1 MGGPS
6 ALFGPKQMKTR
17 ILEHSRHQ
25 RLFCCLM
32 SLLLAVGVARQ
43 VQAVTTTTVQ
53 DVVYRADGQP
63 AKGTLVISWPA
74 FTTAANLAVAAGSM
88 SVAIGPQGAI
98 SIALLP
104 NAGGTPEGT
113 YYKVV
118 YKLDDGSTSEE
129 YWSVPATSTTT
140 IAAVRSKIVPSG
152 VAMQVAS
159 RQYVDSAIAAAF
171 AGDHSPFPRVVTS
184 FSGRTGDVMPVDKDY
199 AYSQLKNIPS
209 SFNAGQLQGKN
220 LDAPTVAGQ
229 QPTYDGAKFVE
240 QAKQA
245 SDFRDFGAN
254 GDLIADDTSAANSAI
269 VALASNGGSIQLPGS
284 TNFFWMKLSAPLNL
298 SNTGNYKIAGA
309 ADSTGFTYCG
319 NGSGPVVNANNSF
332 NLGLQDLAIYGHWRD
347 NCSSTYATAGIA
359 WDKTGTG
366 AWSATR
372 LMVNRVT
379 ITAAPQGDISTP
391 NFTCVDISP
400 TSQVKVE
407 DGKFYNITCNPSGG
421 IGFHIGPSPNAK
433 NEIFF
438 NNNVSFGQYGYKFDG
453 GSYHIKYGEVGNL
466 TESALWL
473 GGASHPVSVDGL
485 LSAANK
491 QFLTLGPSFGHQPIT
506 LSHIDNGW
514 DNLATAPCYWDLG
527 GAQYFLAF
535 SNTWWDTSSAT
546 PYALCGNSSSAGMFL
561 NNSFAWKVGGA
572 SAGYYDM
579 LPPPATIQQLL
590 GPSYGFYHG
599 GNIVVGSVNPNT
611 DNGLSFLQSTGGTRH
626 GLRILETST
635 PRTDGAIPV
644 ASDNPYL
651 GDGVVEVAGPGAAT
665 VLPGCTVTGG
675 DTSQSYAFWMFAK
688 DADGK
693 RTTEAHTFCS
703 GPATLDSTHQMTF
716 QWVGTPGSL
725 SYDTMFLVNG
735 QSCFIGNTGATSIT
749 VSAMPAC
756 DNAYLRPTQNEAEY
770 VKLRGK
776 GVYGYGPTSPAS
788 PSWWI
793 DNAAGVASF
802 SGGVSAPN
810 LAPLC
815 TASNAQTCINALAAT
830 GGTVYLGAGTYT
842 GTITLPDN
850 GNCVNLVGAG
860 IDQTVLTVS
869 SSASAVVTKA
879 NSSLPLGCRITD
891 LTIDGSLQATYGLRL
906 QKGKGWQIQRVKVKR
921 VLAATGEG
929 VVLGESS
936 GTNAEFYEA
945 RIRDLTIAFESGDYT
960 SNARPLNGLHLLTT
974 ATDNFVSDV
983 TAWNMSGAGVV
994 DDGGDNQFD
1003 KIHVYGFPLLTYY
1016 PNYAMEVLG
1025 NAHITHLTAD
1035 GVNSGGVHVRG
1046 NGNSVTNSTFQ
1057 WPSGGQVSGAFPVV
1071 ADAGTDYNVYRDNV
1085 VRSASGLV
1093 ISSVGAIFAKVGA
1106 SYFPGNN
1113 TEIAGNVNYNDPT
1126 DGAFVAFY
1134 PVGFQVTGAVTPN
1147 AGYTFV
1153 TPFNSKPTIAVRK
1166 KSGQTADLFDC
1177 FDTDGASKLCSVD
1190 GAGNAV
1196 FAGVTAP
1203 LIGNAST
1210 ATALA
1215 AIGTECSSGQAA
1227 RGVDASGNAVGCFA
1241 PSGTANAT
1249 SIQGKAVDS
1258 GVASASA
1265 GQVVGVVAPDGASIR
1280 AQTKQPLD
1288 TRDDP
1293 GSTLDARIS
1302 GRIAA
1307 AGSSGAAIQA
1317 EAGTWTANPAWG
1329 SYPVHLILMPGTTFI
1344 NTSLNIPCN
1353 VTLEHRQG
1361 AILKPASGTTV
1372 TICNPP
1378 VATSMQQI
1386 FDISAGGW
1394 IVPSRG
1400 TIYVPWYGVD
1410 CSETTDSSSIL
1421 NAMTGT
1427 IDRLSYRTVEQPA
1440 VCQIRVD
1447 DIWDSFGQES
1457 LTWRGAGPNSGNG
1470 GGARIT
1476 GCNGPAGGGPVLRIN
1491 RSGYNLFENLVIQS
1505 KGSSCSSNF
1514 TGAIETLNSG
1524 SSGYTS
1530 THNKFRS
1537 LFLTTNVNGQQISN
1551 WYGVR
1556 IEGTPNQEMYGFE
1569 DLIIQGQNSANSECF
1584 WQNDGNADSTSIK
1597 GTRTEFHGCYH
1608 GIRVDGGSVSIEDAN
1623 LTGNGRY
1630 SLFGSGGAAIY
1641 ENGGCVG
1648 SIVRLVM
1655 GDGSGQFI
1663 KNSHYQNR
1671 TCSHYIWGIQ
1681 ANPDDVD
1688 PAVYH
1693 LEAPGGT
1700 QVLGSNAFAIG
1711 AYRTLHNNTIMGYD
1725 GDAYGPNGTVIDLGG
1740 NNLTANNGSSYQL
1753 TNQPWKGSNLR
1764 QSAYGPTAEVNSQ
1777 NPGGWA
1783 LKTSTGLPIP
1793 GLGLN
1798 NTQSNG
1804 VFNAAVDHMLLG
1816 DGIMEFTGMPGAF
1829 ADPITYN
1836 ISDCGSGCS
1845 QQLILRLYPKDAAGN
1860 RSTPTVEQ
1868 VVYAPNT
1875 LDGSHYVTVN
1885 LTYPV
1890 PGASSY
1896 DVVCRSGSGG
1906 SGAVATGVSLPY
1918 TITANPTCSGYTPS
1932 TGAGNLNESA
1942 GIIWRTVQGQKFH
1955 WGSGTLTGYSDGGST
1970 TKWSINGATGVAS
1983 FTGGVTAALAG
1994 NASTATALA
2003 STPTQCSTHNF
2014 ATGIAASGN
2023 ANCAQPA
2030 AADINGLGGAA
2041 TLNVGTTSGTVAA
2054 GDDSRFNC
2062 DVTKNP
2068 CRVAATSLT
2077 GQTASI
2083 GNTTLYTPS
2092 AAGQYRVVLSLWTM
2106 VAGSSGT
2113 VSLSLSANTG
2123 SGAESFGSSSL
2134 DLTKVNSGGQ
2144 VSGQWNMHVGAN
2156 QAISYNTTLTC
2167 SSCGSPQ
2174 YGIDVVVERLQ

>member
-6 ALFGPKQMKTR
+6 ARFGPKQMKTR
-17 ILEHSRHQ
+17 ILDHSRHE
-25 RLFCCLM
+25 RLFCCLI

-63 AKGTLVISWPA
+63 ARGTLVISWPA

-98 SIALLP
+98 SIALVP

-129 YWSVPATSTTT
+129 YWSVPATGTTT

-152 VAMQVAS
+152 VAIQVAS
-159 RQYVDSAIAAAF
+159 RQYVDNAIA
-171 AGDHSPFPRVVTS
+171 G
-184 FSGRTGDVMPVDKDY
+184 
-199 AYSQLKNIPS
+199 
-209 SFNAGQLQGKN
+209 
-220 LDAPTVAGQ
+220 TV
-229 QPTYDGAKFVE
+229 K
-240 QAKQA
+240 
-245 SDFRDFGAN
+245 
-254 GDLIADDTSAANSAI
+254 
-269 VALASNGGSIQLPGS
+269 
-284 TNFFWMKLSAPLNL
+284 
-298 SNTGNYKIAGA
+298 
-309 ADSTGFTYCG
+309 
-319 NGSGPVVNANNSF
+319 
-332 NLGLQDLAIYGHWRD
+332 
-347 NCSSTYATAGIA
+347 
-359 WDKTGTG
+359 
-366 AWSATR
+366 
-372 LMVNRVT
+372 
-379 ITAAPQGDISTP
+379 
-391 NFTCVDISP
+391 
-400 TSQVKVE
+400 
-407 DGKFYNITCNPSGG
+407 
-421 IGFHIGPSPNAK
+421 
-433 NEIFF
+433 
-438 NNNVSFGQYGYKFDG
+438 
-453 GSYHIKYGEVGNL
+453 
-466 TESALWL
+466 
-473 GGASHPVSVDGL
+473 
-485 LSAANK
+485 
-491 QFLTLGPSFGHQPIT
+491 
-506 LSHIDNGW
+506 
-514 DNLATAPCYWDLG
+514 
-527 GAQYFLAF
+527 
-535 SNTWWDTSSAT
+535 
-546 PYALCGNSSSAGMFL
+546 
-561 NNSFAWKVGGA
+561 
-572 SAGYYDM
+572 
-579 LPPPATIQQLL
+579 
-590 GPSYGFYHG
+590 
-599 GNIVVGSVNPNT
+599 
-611 DNGLSFLQSTGGTRH
+611 
-626 GLRILETST
+626 
-635 PRTDGAIPV
+635 
-644 ASDNPYL
+644 
-651 GDGVVEVAGPGAAT
+651 
-665 VLPGCTVTGG
+665 
-675 DTSQSYAFWMFAK
+675 
-688 DADGK
+688 
-693 RTTEAHTFCS
+693 
-703 GPATLDSTHQMTF
+703 
-716 QWVGTPGSL
+716 
-725 SYDTMFLVNG
+725 
-735 QSCFIGNTGATSIT
+735 
-749 VSAMPAC
+749 
-756 DNAYLRPTQNEAEY
+756 
-770 VKLRGK
+770 
-776 GVYGYGPTSPAS
+776 
-788 PSWWI
+788 
-793 DNAAGVASF
+793 
-802 SGGVSAPN
+802 
-810 LAPLC
+810 LC

-842 GTITLPDN
+842 GALTLPDN
-850 GNCVNLVGAG
+850 GRCVNLEGAG

-869 SSASAVVTKA
+869 SSATAVVSKA

-906 QKGKGWQIQRVKVKR
+906 QKGKGWTIERVKIKR
-921 VLAATGEG
+921 VIFNTGEAA
-929 VVLGESS
+929 VFGESS
-936 GTNAEFYEA
+936 GSTAEFYEA
-945 RIRDLTIAFESGDYT
+945 RIRSVSIAFESSDYLSSPPGMT
-960 SNARPLNGLHLLTT
+960 CPCPPLNGLHFLTT
-974 ATDNFVSDV
+974 ASDNQVSDI
-983 TAWNMSGAGVV
+983 TAWNMKNAGIV
-994 DDGGDNQFD
+994 DDAGDNQYN

-1025 NAHITHLTAD
+1025 NAHITQLTAD
-1035 GVNSGGVHVRG
+1035 GVAVGGVHVKG

-1093 ISSVGAIFAKVGA
+1093 ISSVGAIFAKIGA

-1113 TEIAGNVNYNDPT
+1113 TEIAGNVNYNDPS

-1153 TPFNSKPTIAVRK
+1153 TPFSGKPTIAVRK

-1215 AIGTECSSGQAA
+1215 ATGTECSPGQAA

-1241 PSGTANAT
+1241 PSSTGNAT
-1249 SIQGKAVDS
+1249 TIQGKAVDS

-1265 GQVVGVVAPDGASIR
+1265 GQLVGVVASDGASIR

-1293 GSTLDARIS
+1293 GSPLDARIS

-1307 AGSSGAAIQA
+1307 AGSSGAALQA
-1317 EAGTWTANPAWG
+1317 EAGTWTANPTWG
-1329 SYPVHLILMPGTTFI
+1329 SYPVHLILMPGTTLI
-1344 NTSLNIPCN
+1344 NVSLNIPCN
-1353 VTLEHRQG
+1353 VTVEHRQG
-1361 AILKPASGTTV
+1361 AILKPASGITV

-1410 CSETTDSSSIL
+1410 CSETTDSSPIL
-1421 NAMTGT
+1421 NTMTGT
-1427 IDRLSYRTVEQPA
+1427 VDRLSYRTVEQPA
-1440 VCQIRVD
+1440 SCQIRVEN
-1447 DIWDSFGQES
+1447 IWDSQYQES
-1457 LTWRGAGPNSGNG
+1457 MTWRGAGPNSGNG

-1476 GCNGPAGGGPVLRIN
+1476 GCNGPVGGGPVLRIN

-1524 SSGYTS
+1524 SGGYTS
-1530 THNKFRS
+1530 THNKFKS
-1537 LFLTTNVNGQQISN
+1537 LFLTPNVSGQTITG
-1551 WYGVR
+1551 WYGLR
-1556 IEGTPNQEMYGFE
+1556 IEGTPNQEMYGLE
-1569 DLIIQGQNSANSECF
+1569 DVIIQGQNSPGSECF
-1584 WQNDGNADSTSIK
+1584 WQNDGNADSTHIK
-1597 GTRTEFHGCYH
+1597 GTRTGFHNCYH
-1608 GIRVDGGSVSIEDAN
+1608 GVRVDGGAVSIEDAN
-1623 LTGNGRY
+1623 LTSNGQY
-1630 SLFGSGGAAIY
+1630 SVFGSGGAAFY
-1641 ENGGCVG
+1641 ENGGCV
-1648 SIVRLVM
+1648 IAIINIVM

-1671 TCSHYIWGIQ
+1671 VCSHYLRGNQ
-1681 ANPDDVD
+1681 ANPDDID
-1688 PAVYH
+1688 PAVYPI
-1693 LEAPGGT
+1693 EAPGGT
-1700 QVLGSNAFAIG
+1700 QILELNNFAIG
-1711 AYRTLHNNTIMGYD
+1711 SPKTIHNNTIMGYD

-1740 NNLTANNGSSYQL
+1740 NNLTANNGASYQL

-1764 QSAYGPTAEVNSQ
+1764 QSAYGPTAEASSQ

-1804 VFNAAVDHMLLG
+1804 VFNVAVDHMLLG
-1816 DGIMEFTGMPGAF
+1816 DGIVEFTGMPSAM
-1829 ADPITYN
+1829 ADPITYSIN
-1836 ISDCGSGCS
+1836 DCGSGCS
-1845 QQLILRLYPKDAAGN
+1845 QQLILRLYPRDAAGN
-1860 RSTPTVEQ
+1860 RSTPTSEQ

-1906 SGAVATGVSLPY
+1906 TSGAVASGVSLPY

-1942 GIIWRTVQGQKFH
+1942 GIIWRTPLGQKFTF
-1955 WGSGTLTGYSDGGST
+1955 GGTLTGYSDGGST
-1970 TKWSINGATGVAS
+1970 TKWSINGATGAAS
-1983 FTGGVTAALAG
+1983 FTGGVTAALTG

-2003 STPTQCSTHNF
+2003 STPAQCSTHNF

-2030 AADINGLGGAA
+2030 ASDINGLGGAA

-2113 VSLSLSANTG
+2113 VSFSLSANTG
-2123 SGAESFGSSSL
+2123 SGAQSFGSSSL